1 MSGCPKELENRL
13 DYVRYIREKTNQ
25 LLGIMGTEPL
35 REEEL
40 DDHALIELDPIGT
53 IAQSFGHILEYLNET
68 INELQ
73 VAKDELQAIFDAT
86 GVGISIIDR
95 NYRILRCNEKQRTQL
110 LAPEAEDVTGCY
122 CFDAYGNRNVPV
134 EHCPAKYTFATGQ
147 PSVAREI
154 IKRGKYF
161 QVATTPF
168 ARDENNRVTTVIE
181 VSLDITEKKMA
192 EQSEKEQ
199 RDFYLT
205 EKSKLAT
212 VIESLSEGLLVVG
225 TNDRILSANRSA
237 TMILQRDEQELVGRL
252 LSELF
257 PALAIELCDPMAIVQ
272 GLELACTQS
281 DPCDCHLSLN
291 MAPLLDNEMKRIGS
305 VITFRNIS
313 EEKKQQELYHR
324 TEKLSAIGQLSA
336 GVAHELNTP
345 LGSILGYARL
355 LLKQENLT
363 QQQREQ
369 LAVIA
374 EQAKKSGA
382 IIQALLN
389 FSRHAQPTQCRL
401 DECDLNDVIKNAL
414 CLLTT
419 ELSKRMITLKTDLDF
434 IPKVCADPGGIEQ
447 VVLNLVMNALQA
459 IGSQGEITIK
469 VRRQPEGVRLEVQDT
484 GPGIPDEIRSR
495 IFDPFFTT
503 KPFGEG
509 TGLGLSICAG
519 IVNENGGSID
529 VARSDSSGTTFA
541 VMLPCKEDAHV

>member
-1 MSGCPKELENRL
+1 MSGCPKQQENCL
-13 DYVRYIREKTNQ
+13 AYVRYIREKTNQ
-25 LLGIMGTEPL
+25 LLGVMGTEPL
-35 REEEL
+35 QEEEL

-95 NYRILRCNEKQRTQL
+95 NFRILRCNEKQRTLL

-122 CFDAYGNRNVPV
+122 CFDAYGNRNAPV

-147 PSVAREI
+147 PAVAREI
-154 IKRGKYF
+154 VKRGKYF

-168 ARDENNRVTTVIE
+168 ARDENNKVTTVIE

-212 VIESLSEGLLVVG
+212 VLESLSEGLLVAG
-225 TNDRILSANRSA
+225 TNDRILSVNRSA
-237 TMILQRDEQELVGRL
+237 TMILQRDEAELIGL
-252 LSELF
+252 ALTDLF
-257 PALAIELCDPMAIVQ
+257 PVISVELTDPMEIIQ
-272 GLELACTQS
+272 GLELTCTQARANE
-281 DPCDCHLSLN
+281 CHLSLN
-291 MAPLLDNEMKRIGS
+291 MAPLLDNEMKRIGR
-305 VITFRNIS
+305 VITFRNIT

-374 EQAKKSGA
+374 EQAKKSGT

-401 DECDLNDVIKNAL
+401 DACDLNSVIKNAL

-419 ELSKRMITLKTDLDF
+419 ELSKRKIILTTDLEL
-434 IPKVCADPGGIEQ
+434 IPKVCADPWGIEQ

-459 IGSQGEITIK
+459 IGSQGEIRII
-469 VRRQPEGVRLEVQDT
+469 VRRQPGGVRLEVQDS
-484 GPGIPDEIRSR
+484 GPGIPDEVRSR

-519 IVNENGGSID
+519 IVNENGGNID
-529 VARSDSSGTTFA
+529 IVKSDSRGTTF
-541 VMLPCKEDAHV
+541 VVILPCKESVDA